1 MSSPFHVN
9 PALVGALNP
18 HDAVDLAA
26 RLVRADAAAS
36 GMSPASIDIPSN
48 ISAPDGGVD
57 GLAMDSPRQSL
68 HGLVKKSTTAY
79 QFRSGAFAPAR
90 SIPDILLAR
99 RGDGDVKPRI
109 RSCLEA
115 GGTLVVMLFG
125 WDGPQGDGARQDMAG
140 RFLEVLSSRPG
151 SWEGARVDVWELNR
165 IVAALGAFPSLA
177 LDMGG
182 VNYARFVSHLQ
193 WSRLGDMTPTFMRG
207 AAENDVMGQIRSAL
221 RAGTNHAHVRVT
233 GEPGSGKTRLALE
246 ALRIDGLSSR
256 VVYAPDPDAA
266 TAAVSA
272 LRARMPTTP
281 DLVRSADENTVATPS
296 PMGPVLVV
304 DECDLADQVT
314 IWNQLMALENGAH
327 LVTICNEKGTRRF
340 GITEVEVGGS
350 DDEQIADII
359 REHMGEI
366 PDKEIPDKEI
376 PDKEMPDKDAGI
388 CEWVKYCRLSPRAAH
403 IVGQNLAHNPD
414 NLFQPPGNV
423 LVWERWI
430 SSGGAADGS
439 AYEDRRTV
447 LLWLSLFTKFGM
459 GAPHER
465 DMEEIA
471 RLVAVHRPEMTWQR
485 FRRAALTLRDM
496 KVLQGHSIVY
506 ITPRL
511 LHDYMWIKWWEEYG
525 PDDVPHSLRPGG
537 GGGTGDAATPP
548 VGLVPLGKRFSDM
561 LERMRNRKE
570 ASRIVE
576 RMFSEAGLFPGPD
589 ADADAS
595 GTRAALASWIFEAAS
610 AANPCA
616 ALSYAEQAVAAMPA
630 GARRLLADSPTDA
643 SSVAAPLRRMLYN
656 RSTFARA
663 ARFLFALAGASA
675 GCASVGRMSPQSSAP
690 APPAEIALRD
700 AFDPAPQAGFSDTP
714 LGERLDVLA
723 AALKDG
729 CSLGGR
735 TCDCPSGCGTTGD
748 TGCGARLVA
757 VRACGAVLRMERHSP
772 AIPQAIRIADAAA
785 EYWVPEDRAGTA
797 AYLRGIV
804 DLLAGTARD
813 PGASEAARQAA
824 AQALLEGLVQAA
836 LLPGVSERAVGA
848 AEGLAAEG
856 WIDSEDLL
864 AVAERLAVHES
875 HRIDSAALARVGAIV
890 GRAEA
895 STLHERLVRRV
906 GAGMGK
912 ARGRLGTYDNTPDE
926 MRRLASELAGRQ
938 GDMAS
943 EVEWLAAGAA
953 SGHYAALLGRE
964 LAALAGGFGE
974 TGRMIADA
982 TRRALGCGEGGGG
995 LLRGYV
1001 AGLLKCD
1008 PNAAEGA
1015 LDDMIG
1021 DDALRRLVPG
1031 VHVMAGAVSDRSAAR
1046 LAGAL
1051 RDGRLDRSSLVGLA
1065 GGRPFEAVA
1074 EGRFWDILSA
1084 MVGGGNPGP
1093 TSSEDTAR
1101 GRAAAARAAV
1111 NMLHAY
1117 YFQERGGPRPR
1128 ARRMDA
1134 RAALSVLLDADV
1146 LGAPAGIYASHVD
1159 INKWF
1164 EAVLWVLG
1172 RGSGA
1177 GANSGGEHALAVAGA
1192 VIRSLGR
1199 PGLFEDEDDVRR
1211 AMPVLDGIAKAHPR
1225 EVWEIASAC
1234 IDPATDRSSGCV
1246 RAWLRGESNGMRGP
1260 AAADGNGGLM
1270 AIPMRVVIEWAALDG
1285 ARPGNVA
1292 HFLPPRLDV
1301 AKEFAAR
1308 FGGIDGVRDGLSFTF
1323 KRDLAAGG
1331 AGPDGYVARYGEE
1344 IARFEEARRAES
1356 DPNVAGWLDHHL
1368 ALLREQLAAAEAR
1381 QAQEAARAA
1390 PWRSE
1395 RRPLLKAA
1403 ALSGP

>member
-1 MSSPFHVN
+1 MPSPFRVD
-9 PALVGALNP
+9 PTLVGTLHPDA
-18 HDAVDLAA
+18 AVDLAA
-26 RLVRADAAAS
+26 RLVRADAAVS
-36 GMSPASIDIPSN
+36 GMSPASIDVPSN

-57 GLAMDSPRQSL
+57 GMAMGSPRQSL
-68 HGLVKKSTTAY
+68 HGLVKKGTTAY

-140 RFLEVLSSRPG
+140 RFLEVLSSKHG
-151 SWEGARVDVWELNR
+151 SWGGARVDVWGLNR
-165 IVAALGAFPSLA
+165 IVATIEEFPSLA
-177 LDMGG
+177 LSLSG
-182 VNYARFVSHLQ
+182 VHNARFMSHLQ

-207 AAENDVMGQIRSAL
+207 VAENDVMGKIRSAL

-246 ALRIDGLSSR
+246 ALRVDGLSPR

-272 LRARMPTTP
+272 LRARVPTTN
-281 DLVRSADENTVATPS
+281 DLVRRADKNTVATPS
-296 PMGPVLVV
+296 PMGPILVV
-304 DECDLADQVT
+304 DECDLAGQAS
-314 IWNQLMALENGAH
+314 IWNELMALENGAH
-327 LVTICNEKGTRRF
+327 LVTIYNEKGIRQS

-359 REHMGEI
+359 CEHMNEL
-366 PDKEIPDKEI
+366 PDKDL
-376 PDKEMPDKDAGI
+376 PDKDAGI
-388 CEWVKYCRLSPRAAH
+388 GEWVKYCCLSPRAAH
-403 IVGQNLAHNPD
+403 IVGHNLAHNPD
-414 NLFQPPGNV
+414 DLFQPPGNV

-439 AYEDRRTV
+439 TYEDRRTV
-447 LLWLSLFTKFGM
+447 LLWLCLFTKFGM
-459 GAPHER
+459 DAPHGQ

-471 RLVAVHRPEMTWQR
+471 RLVAVQHPEMTWQR
-485 FRRAALTLRDM
+485 FRRAAQTLRNI

-511 LHDYMWIKWWEEYG
+511 LHDYMWIRWWEEYG
-525 PDDVPHSLRPGG
+525 PDYIPRSLLPGG
-537 GGGTGDAATPP
+537 GGAKGGSGEVATSPP
-548 VGLVPLGKRFSDM
+548 VGLVPLGMRLSDM
-561 LERMRNRKE
+561 LERMRSLKE

-595 GTRAALASWIFEAAS
+595 GTRAALASWIFAAAS

-616 ALSYAEQAVAAMPA
+616 ALSYAERAVAAMPA
-630 GARRLLADSPTDA
+630 EARRLLADSPTDA
-643 SSVAAPLRRMLYN
+643 SAAAAPLRRMLYS
-656 RSTFARA
+656 RITFARA
-663 ARFLFALAGASA
+663 ARLLLALAGASA
-675 GCASVGRMSPQSSAP
+675 GCASVGRTSPQSHAL

-714 LGERLDVLA
+714 LGERLEVLA
-723 AALKDG
+723 DALRDG

-735 TCDCPSGCGTTGD
+735 TCDCPSGCGATGD
-748 TGCGARLVA
+748 AGCGARLVA
-757 VRACGAVLRMERHSP
+757 VRACGAVLRMKRHSP
-772 AIPQAIRIADAAA
+772 AIPHATRIVDAAA
-785 EYWVPEDRAGTA
+785 EYWAPEDRAGTA

-836 LLPGVSERAVGA
+836 LLPGVSERAVEA

-856 WIDSEDLL
+856 RIDGEDLL
-864 AVAERLAVHES
+864 AVAERLVVHES
-875 HRIDSAALARVGAIV
+875 HRIDPVVLARVGAIV

-895 STLHERLVRRV
+895 ATLHERLVRRV

-926 MRRLASELAGRQ
+926 LRRLASELAGRS
-938 GDMAS
+938 GDMAT
-943 EVEWLAAGAA
+943 EVEWLATGAA

-964 LAALAGGFGE
+964 LAALAGDFGD

-982 TRRALGCGEGGGG
+982 TRHAIGSGKGGGG

-1001 AGLLKCD
+1001 AGLLACNPD
-1008 PNAAEGA
+1008 AAEDA
-1015 LDDMIG
+1015 LDGMIG

-1031 VHVMAGAVSDRSAAR
+1031 AHVMAGAVSDRSATR

-1051 RDGRLDRSSLVGLA
+1051 RDGRLDRSLLVGLS
-1065 GGRPFEAVA
+1065 GGRPFEAVS
-1074 EGRFWDILSA
+1074 EGRFWGILSA
-1084 MVGGGNPGP
+1084 MVGDGSPGAAP
-1093 TSSEDTAR
+1093 SEDIAR

-1111 NMLHAY
+1111 NMLHSY
-1117 YFQERGGPRPR
+1117 YFQERGGPLPR
-1128 ARRMDA
+1128 ARRMDVG
-1134 RAALSVLLDADV
+1134 AALSVLLDDGV
-1146 LGAPAGIYASHVD
+1146 LGAPAGIYASHVNMD
-1159 INKWF
+1159 KWF
-1164 EAVLWVLG
+1164 EAVLWALG
-1172 RGSGA
+1172 RGNGAGSGA
-1177 GANSGGEHALAVAGA
+1177 EHALAVAGA

-1211 AMPVLDGIAKAHPR
+1211 VMPILDGIARAHPR
-1225 EVWEIASAC
+1225 EVWEIASSC

-1246 RAWLRGESNGMRGP
+1246 RAWLRGEANGMRGP

-1270 AIPMRVVIEWAALDG
+1270 AIPVRVVIEWAALDG
-1285 ARPGNVA
+1285 ERPGNVA

-1301 AKEFAAR
+1301 AREFAAR
-1308 FGGIDGVRDGLSFTF
+1308 FGGMDGVRDGLSFTF
-1323 KRDLAAGG
+1323 KRDLAARG
-1331 AGPDGYVARYGEE
+1331 AGPDGYVACYGEE
-1344 IARFEEARRAES
+1344 IARFEKARRAES

-1381 QAQEAARAA
+1381 RAQEVEGAA
-1390 PWRSE
+1390 PWGSAP
-1395 RRPLLKAA
+1395 RPLLKAA
-1403 ALSGP
+1403 ST

>member
-1 MSSPFHVN
+1 MSSPFRVN
-9 PALVGALNP
+9 PALVGALHP
-18 HDAVDLAA
+18 RDAVDLAA

-48 ISAPDGGVD
+48 ISAPDGGID

-68 HGLVKKSTTAY
+68 HDLVKKGTTAY

-99 RGDGDVKPRI
+99 RGDRDVKPRI

-151 SWEGARVDVWELNR
+151 SWEGARVDVWGLNR
-165 IVAALGAFPSLA
+165 IVATLEEFPSLT
-177 LDMGG
+177 LGLSG
-182 VNYARFVSHLQ
+182 VHDVRFLSHLQ
-193 WSRLGDMTPTFMRG
+193 WSNLGDMTPAFMSG
-207 AAENDVMGQIRSAL
+207 TAENETIEKIRSNL
-221 RAGTNHAHVRVT
+221 CAGTGATHVRVT
-233 GEPGSGKTRLALE
+233 GEPGSGKTRLTLE
-246 ALRIDGLSSR
+246 ALRADGLSAL
-256 VVYAPDPDAA
+256 VVYAPNPSVASAA
-266 TAAVSA
+266 ISA
-272 LRARMPTTP
+272 LRAGASTGTGIDRG
-281 DLVRSADENTVATPS
+281 DGGSADADAGDVSPS
-296 PMGPVLVV
+296 GPILVV
-304 DECDLADQVT
+304 DECDPISQTT
-314 IWNQLMALENGAH
+314 IWNEVMMFKNGTR
-327 LVTICNEKGTRRF
+327 LVSIYNEKGIERS
-340 GITEVEVGGS
+340 GVVDVEIQGMGN
-350 DDEQIADII
+350 EQIADII
-359 REHMGEI
+359 RGYI
-366 PDKEIPDKEI
+366 KAP
-376 PDKEMPDKDAGI
+376 AGAVAHLAA
-388 CEWVKYCRLSPRAAH
+388 WVDYCSPSPRAAH
-403 IVGQNLAHNPD
+403 IIGHNLAHSPD
-414 NLFQPPGNV
+414 DLFRPPGNV

-430 SSGGAADGS
+430 SSGGDTGS
-439 AYEDRRTV
+439 RGYEDRYTV

-459 GAPHER
+459 DGPDGR

-471 RLVAVHRPEMTWQR
+471 RLVAVRHPEMTWQR
-485 FRRAALTLRDM
+485 FNRAARTLRDM
-496 KVLQGHSIVY
+496 KVLQGHSVVY

-525 PDDVPHSLRPGG
+525 PDDIPGLLRPGG
-537 GGGTGDAATPP
+537 NGGGKGESGSDRSGRRAKTTAPGM
-548 VGLVPLGKRFSDM
+548 LLRKRFSDM
-561 LERMRNRKE
+561 LEQMRSSKA
-570 ASRIVE
+570 ASRIAE
-576 RMFSEAGLFPGPD
+576 RMFSEGGPFPGPD

-595 GTRAALASWIFEAAS
+595 GTRAALASGIFEAAS
-610 AANPCA
+610 AANPRA
-616 ALSYAEQAVAAMPA
+616 ALSYVERAVAAMPA

-663 ARFLFALAGASA
+663 ARLLFALAGASA
-675 GCASVGRMSPQSSAP
+675 GCASVGRTSPQSSAP

-729 CSLGGR
+729 CSLGGG
-735 TCDCPSGCGTTGD
+735 TCDCPSGCDTKGD

-772 AIPQAIRIADAAA
+772 AIPQAVRIADAAA
-785 EYWVPEDRAGTA
+785 EYWVPEDRAGTV

-856 WIDSEDLL
+856 RIDSEDLL

-875 HRIDSAALARVGAIV
+875 HRIDPAALARVGAIV

-895 STLHERLVRRV
+895 DSLHERLVRRV
-906 GAGMGK
+906 GAGMGE
-912 ARGRLGTYDNTPDE
+912 ARGRLGTYENTPDE

-943 EVEWLAAGAA
+943 EVEWLSAGAA

-964 LAALAGGFGE
+964 LAALSGGFGE

-982 TRRALGCGEGGGG
+982 TQRALGCGEGGGG

-1008 PNAAEGA
+1008 PDAAEDA

-1031 VHVMAGAVSDRSAAR
+1031 VHVMAGAVSNRSAAR

-1051 RDGRLDRSSLVGLA
+1051 RDGRLDGSSLVGLA

-1084 MVGGGNPGP
+1084 MVGGGSPRP
-1093 TSSEDTAR
+1093 TSSGDAAR

-1177 GANSGGEHALAVAGA
+1177 GGGGGGEHALAVAGA

-1246 RAWLRGESNGMRGP
+1246 RAWLRGEANGMRGP

-1301 AKEFAAR
+1301 AREFAAR
-1308 FGGIDGVRDGLSFTF
+1308 FGGIDDVRDGLSFTF
-1323 KRDLAAGG
+1323 KRDLAARG

-1356 DPNVAGWLDHHL
+1356 DPHVTGWLNHHL